1 MTRAA
6 GPGGGR
12 RGGRARGAADETRAP
27 DASRAPHFI
36 HSARAGVSGGSTAS
50 GALDHQLSVTPA
62 SDPARRASARSSGS
76 PADPRPRVRPVQLR
90 LCPTER
96 PSVQPWLGRLSSD
109 GPARILPPCQFGA
122 SGPLLTLLRRRRS
135 RTRDPPGDETCS
147 CGMGCT
153 ALMGIGQ
160 QMLRRKVVDCSREE
174 SRLSRCLNTFD
185 LVALGVGSTLGA
197 GVYVLAGAVAREDAG
212 PAIVISFLI
221 AALASVL
228 AGLCYGEFGAR
239 VPKTGSAYLY
249 SYVTVG
255 ELWAFI
261 TGWNLILS
269 YIIGTSSVA
278 RAWSATFDELIG
290 KPIGEFSRKHMA
302 LHAPGVLAEN
312 PDIFAVII
320 ILILTGLL
328 TLGVKESAMV
338 NKIFTCVNVLVLGFI
353 MVSGFVKGSI
363 KNWQLTEE
371 DFQNTSGH
379 LCLNNDTEEGKPG
392 VGGFMPFGFSGVLSG
407 AATCF
412 YAFVGFDCIATTGE
426 EVKNPQKAIPV
437 GIVASLLIC
446 FIAYFGV
453 SAALTL
459 MMPYFCLDKDSPLP
473 DAFKHVGWEGAKYAV
488 AVGSLCAL
496 STSLLGSMFPMPR
509 VIYAMAEDGLL
520 FKFLAKI
527 NDRTKTPIIATL
539 TSGAIAAVMAFLF
552 DLKDLVDLMSIGT
565 LLAYSLVA
573 ACVLVL
579 RYQPEQP
586 NTVYQMARTSDEL
599 DPVDQNELVSSS
611 DSQTGFLPEAEK
623 LSLKT
628 VLSPKNTEPSKFSGL
643 IVNISAS
650 LLALLVI
657 TFCMAA
663 VLGKDALVKGEL
675 WAVFLLMG
683 SAFLCS
689 VVTAIIWRQPES
701 KTKLSFKVPFVP
713 VLPVL
718 SIFVN
723 VYLMMQ
729 LDQGTWVRFAVWMLM
744 GFFIY
749 FGYGLWHSEEA
760 TLAADPTRTPDGHL
774 DHCK

>member
-1 MTRAA
+1 
-6 GPGGGR
+6 
-12 RGGRARGAADETRAP
+12 
-27 DASRAPHFI
+27 
-36 HSARAGVSGGSTAS
+36 
-50 GALDHQLSVTPA
+50 
-62 SDPARRASARSSGS
+62 
-76 PADPRPRVRPVQLR
+76 
-90 LCPTER
+90 
-96 PSVQPWLGRLSSD
+96 
-109 GPARILPPCQFGA
+109 
-122 SGPLLTLLRRRRS
+122 
-135 RTRDPPGDETCS
+135 
-147 CGMGCT
+147 MGCKN
-153 ALMGIGQ
+153 LLGLGQ

-302 LHAPGVLAEN
+302 LNAPGVLAQN
-312 PDIFAVII
+312 PDILAVII

-338 NKIFTCVNVLVLGFI
+338 NKIFTCINVLVLCFI

-363 KNWQLTEE
+363 KNWQLKEE
-371 DFQNTSGH
+371 DFLNRSSP
-379 LCLNNDTEEGKPG
+379 LCGNNDTNVKYGE
-392 VGGFMPFGFSGVLSG
+392 GGFMPFGFSGVLSG

-446 FIAYFGV
+446 FVAYFGV

-459 MMPYFCLDKDSPLP
+459 MMPYACLDTDSPLP
-473 DAFKHVGWEGAKYAV
+473 GAFKYSGWEGAKYAV

-496 STSLLGSMFPMPR
+496 SASLLGSMFPMPR

-520 FKFLAKI
+520 FKYLARV
-527 NDRTKTPIIATL
+527 NERTKTPVIATL

-552 DLKDLVDLMSIGT
+552 ELKDLVDLMSIGT

-586 NTVYQMARTSDEL
+586 NLVYQMARTTDEL
-599 DPVDQNELVSSS
+599 DHVDQNELVSAS
-611 DSQTGFLPEAEK
+611 DSQTGFLPVAEK

-628 VLSPKNTEPSKFSGL
+628 ILSPKNMEPSKFSGL
-643 IVNISAS
+643 IVNVSAS
-650 LLALLVI
+650 LLAILIIIVCI
-657 TFCMAA
+657 VA
-663 VLGKDALVKGEL
+663 VLAREALAEGTL
-675 WAVFLLMG
+675 WAVFVMTGSVLLCM
-683 SAFLCS
+683 L
-689 VVTAIIWRQPES
+689 VTGIIWRQPES

-713 VLPVL
+713 VLPIL

-729 LDQGTWVRFAVWMLM
+729 LDQGTWVRFAVWMLI
-744 GFFIY
+744 GFSIY

-760 TLAADPTRTPDGHL
+760 SLAAGQARTPDSNL
-774 DHCK
+774 DQCK

>member
-1 MTRAA
+1 M
-6 GPGGGR
+6 
-12 RGGRARGAADETRAP
+12 D
-27 DASRAPHFI
+27 
-36 HSARAGVSGGSTAS
+36 SG
-50 GALDHQLSVTPA
+50 LIQK
-62 SDPARRASARSSGS
+62 
-76 PADPRPRVRPVQLR
+76 
-90 LCPTER
+90 
-96 PSVQPWLGRLSSD
+96 
-109 GPARILPPCQFGA
+109 
-122 SGPLLTLLRRRRS
+122 
-135 RTRDPPGDETCS
+135 
-147 CGMGCT
+147 MGCKG
-153 ALMGIGQ
+153 LISFGNQ
-160 QMLRRKVVDCSREE
+160 LFRRKVVDCTRED

-197 GVYVLAGAVAREDAG
+197 GVYVLAGAVARENAG

-269 YIIGTSSVA
+269 YVIGGYFWCHCSVLSKIIHLGTSSVA

-290 KPIGEFSRKHMA
+290 KHIETFFEQYMSMN
-302 LHAPGVLAEN
+302 APGILAKYPDVFSVL
-312 PDIFAVII
+312 I

-328 TLGVKESAMV
+328 TVGVKESAMV
-338 NKIFTCVNVLVLGFI
+338 NKVFTCINVLVLCFV

-363 KNWQLTEE
+363 ENWRIPE
-371 DFQNTSGH
+371 NITSIHNGTDVPPH
-379 LCLNNDTEEGKPG
+379 G
-392 VGGFMPFGFSGVLSG
+392 VGGFMPYGFSGVLSG

-426 EVKNPQKAIPV
+426 EVKNPQKAIPI

-446 FIAYFGV
+446 FVAYFGV

-459 MMPYFCLDKDSPLP
+459 MMPYYLLDTSSPLP
-473 DAFKHVGWEGAKYAV
+473 VAFKYVKWEGANYAV

-520 FKFLAKI
+520 FKCLARV
-527 NDRTKTPIIATL
+527 NERTKTPMIATII
-539 TSGAIAAVMAFLF
+539 SGAIAAVMAFLF
-552 DLKDLVDLMSIGT
+552 DLKVLVDLMSIGT

-586 NTVYQMARTSDEL
+586 NLAYQMASTTDEVDNNESVSTSE
-599 DPVDQNELVSSS
+599 
-611 DSQTGFLPEAEK
+611 SQTGFLPEEEERCSLKAVLFPQNTDPSK
-623 LSLKT
+623 LSGFI
-628 VLSPKNTEPSKFSGL
+628 VSVSSCIVGFL
-643 IVNISAS
+643 IVTFCGFTILHKKALINGTTCVVS
-650 LLALLVI
+650 LLV
-657 TFCMAA
+657 
-663 VLGKDALVKGEL
+663 G
-675 WAVFLLMG
+675 FLLC
-683 SAFLCS
+683 FIVT
-689 VVTAIIWRQPES
+689 VVIWRQPES
-701 KTKLSFKVPFVP
+701 KTKLSFKVPF
-713 VLPVL
+713 LPILPIL

-729 LDQGTWVRFAVWMLM
+729 LDSGTWIRFAIWMFF
-744 GFFIY
+744 GFVIY
-749 FGYGLWHSEEA
+749 FAYGMWHSVEA
-760 TLAADPTRTPDGHL
+760 SYSAPTDAERSTENNADSG
-774 DHCK
+774 K